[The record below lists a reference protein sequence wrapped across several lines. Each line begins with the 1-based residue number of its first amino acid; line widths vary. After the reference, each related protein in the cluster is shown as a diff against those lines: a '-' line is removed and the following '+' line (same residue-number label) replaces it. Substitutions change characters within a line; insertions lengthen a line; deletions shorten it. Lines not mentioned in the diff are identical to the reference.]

1 MSLIRGAAIIGA
13 LLSIGCADS
22 TAPTRLVT
30 GTWTHDYQFPGMGF
44 QMTLSAQ
51 GNIVS
56 GTGTW
61 SGEACCDGTVSVT
74 GSFTDGL
81 LKLDITQTP
90 RGSGIPP
97 FQSHFEGH
105 AERGATLWGAT
116 LSGTLTSS
124 GGSTPWSYQRVR

>member
-1 MSLIRGAAIIGA
+1 
-13 LLSIGCADS
+13 
-22 TAPTRLVT
+22 
-30 GTWTHDYQFPGMGF
+30 
-44 QMTLSAQ
+44 
-51 GNIVS
+51 
-56 GTGTW
+56 
-61 SGEACCDGTVSVT
+61 VSVT

-105 AERGATLWGAT
+105 AERGVT

-124 GGSTPWSYQRVR
+124 GGSTPWTYQRVR